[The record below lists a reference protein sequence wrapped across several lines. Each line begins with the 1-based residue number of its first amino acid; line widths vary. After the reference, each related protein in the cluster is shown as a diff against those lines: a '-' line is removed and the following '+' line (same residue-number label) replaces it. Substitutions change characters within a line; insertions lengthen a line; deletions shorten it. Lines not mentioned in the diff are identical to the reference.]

1 MTGRESDNVSIFLY
15 LLLLMGF
22 TERRGRR
29 MGGKAGMI
37 QFLVGNGVGNGYLA
51 GAEEAEARPG
61 LILVHEWW
69 GLTDHIKGIADRFA
83 DEGFVVLA
91 PDLYGGKVTRDA
103 GEAGRLMQ
111 SLDQQQA
118 MGTLAAAVDYLKQQ
132 GTVRENAIGVT
143 GFCMGGSFAL
153 LLACHNKDI
162 RASAP
167 FYGDVPPD
175 EVLKDLNAPVL
186 FIGAELDQWITTEK
200 MERLRKAMQRY
211 GKAGEV
217 VIYPGVNHAFFNDTR
232 PDVYNE
238 EAAKDAWKR
247 VVDFLTGNLA

>member
-1 MTGRESDNVSIFLY
+1 MDDE
-15 LLLLMGF
+15 
-22 TERRGRR
+22 
-29 MGGKAGMI
+29 AGMI
-37 QFLVGNGVGNGYLA
+37 QFPVGGDVGGGYLA
-51 GAEEAEARPG
+51 GVDVAEVRPG

-83 DEGFVVLA
+83 GEGFVVLA

-103 GEAGRLMQ
+103 EEAGRLMQ
-111 SLDQQQA
+111 GLDQQQA
-118 MGTLAAAVDYLKQQ
+118 MGTLNAAVDYLKQQ
-132 GTVRENAIGVT
+132 RIVRENAIGVA

-162 RASAP
+162 GAAAP

-175 EVLKDLNAPVL
+175 DVLKDLNAPVL
-186 FIGAELDQWITTEK
+186 FIGAELDQWITLEK

-232 PDVYNE
+232 PDVYDE
-238 EAAKDAWKR
+238 EAAEDAWKR
-247 VVDFLTGNLA
+247 VVDFLVGSLA

>member
-1 MTGRESDNVSIFLY
+1 
-15 LLLLMGF
+15 
-22 TERRGRR
+22 
-29 MGGKAGMI
+29 
-37 QFLVGNGVGNGYLA
+37 
-51 GAEEAEARPG
+51 

-83 DEGFVVLA
+83 GEGFVVLA
-91 PDLYGGKVTRDA
+91 PDLYSGKVTRDA

-111 SLDQQQA
+111 DLDEGHA
-118 MGTLAAAVDYLKQQ
+118 LATLNAAVDYLKQQ

-153 LLACHNKDI
+153 LLACHNEDI

-175 EVLKDLNAPVL
+175 DLLEDLNAPVL
-186 FIGAELDQWITTEK
+186 FIGAELDQWITVEK
-200 MERLRKAMQRY
+200 MERLRSAMQKY
-211 GKAGEV
+211 GKAGDV

-232 PDVYNE
+232 PDVYNA
-238 EAAKDAWKR
+238 EAAQAAWKR
-247 VVDFLTGNLA
+247 VIGFLAGNLV

>member
-1 MTGRESDNVSIFLY
+1 MD
-15 LLLLMGF
+15 
-22 TERRGRR
+22 
-29 MGGKAGMI
+29 GKAGMI
-37 QFLVGNGVGNGYLA
+37 QFPVGNAVGSGYLA
-51 GAEEAEARPG
+51 GVEGAEVRPG

-83 DEGFVVLA
+83 GEGFVVLA

-111 SLDQQQA
+111 GLDQQTA
-118 MGTLAAAVDYLKQQ
+118 MGILNAAVDYLKQQ
-132 GTVRENAIGVT
+132 GTVRENAIGVA

-153 LLACHNKDI
+153 LLACHNKDVG
-162 RASAP
+162 AAAP

-175 EVLKDLNAPVL
+175 DVLKDLNAPVL
-186 FIGAELDQWITTEK
+186 FIGAELDQWITREK
-200 MERLRKAMQRY
+200 MERLRNAMQRY
-211 GKAGEV
+211 GKTGEV

-232 PDVYNE
+232 PDVYDE
-238 EAAKDAWKR
+238 EAAKGAWKR

>member
-1 MTGRESDNVSIFLY
+1 
-15 LLLLMGF
+15 
-22 TERRGRR
+22 

-37 QFLVGNGVGNGYLA
+37 QFPVGGDVGSGYLA
-51 GAEEAEARPG
+51 SVDAAEVRPG

-83 DEGFVVLA
+83 GEGFVVLA

-103 GEAGRLMQ
+103 EEAGRLMQ
-111 SLDQQQA
+111 GLDQQQA
-118 MGTLAAAVDYLKQQ
+118 LGILDAAVDYLKQQ
-132 GTVRENAIGVT
+132 RTVWENAIGVA

-162 RASAP
+162 GAAVP

-175 EVLKDLNAPVL
+175 DVLKDLNAPVL
-186 FIGAELDQWITTEK
+186 FIGAELDQWITIEK
-200 MERLRKAMQRY
+200 MERLRNAMQRY
-211 GKAGEV
+211 GKAGGV

-232 PDVYNE
+232 PDVYDQ
-238 EAAKDAWKR
+238 EAAEDAWKR
-247 VVDFLTGNLA
+247 AVDFLVGNLA